1 MDIKGNTIVGRHIR
15 EENRLMTLNPLGHR
29 PIEDIGRN
37 DGPDKNSPE
46 IKPLQCKR
54 LIGSC
59 LATKKNTGKDQYQKL
74 VYR

>member
-29 PIEDIGRN
+29 PIKDIGRN

-46 IKPLQCKR
+46 IQDLRSLHGLDHKNKEDN
-54 LIGSC
+54 G
-59 LATKKNTGKDQYQKL
+59 NTG
-74 VYR
+74 